1 MLDLVMETDIP
12 AALQELKTMAEKLK
26 ALREWAKLA
35 EDEAR
40 PNLPPSFQLGS
51 NLGEDARPLYA
62 AFVGKALS
70 VQITLNAP
78 NLAVSPADKE
88 KWQNMLDHLR
98 KQIRLLHLTES
109 FIKP

>member
-12 AALQELKTMAEKLK
+12 EALQELKTMAEKLK

-35 EDEAR
+35 EEEAR

-51 NLGEDARPLYA
+51 NLGEDTRPLYA

-70 VQITLNAP
+70 VQTTLNEP
-78 NLAVSPADKE
+78 NFSVTPADKR
-88 KWQNMLDHLR
+88 KWQNMLDTLQG
-98 KQIRLLHLTES
+98 QIRLLHLT
-109 FIKP
+109 